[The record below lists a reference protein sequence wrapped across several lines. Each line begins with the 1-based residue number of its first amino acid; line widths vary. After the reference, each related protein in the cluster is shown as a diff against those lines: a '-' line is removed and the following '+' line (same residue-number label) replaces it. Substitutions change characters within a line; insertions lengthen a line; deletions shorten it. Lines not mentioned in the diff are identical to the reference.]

1 VTYTKRNVR
10 RASQGSEGPARSPT
24 FTRTPCPGQAKV
36 GPRLLWLA
44 VALILL
50 LTACAG
56 ATSTPGPVAS
66 PAEPQVF
73 DINSGEAPLDDQHLF
88 DIAWQ
93 ALEPNTSSHDRANWE
108 EGEVRRVAGRDVAD
122 EFDVADDTDGARPG
136 YGCPGPAPP
145 PNGKIEPSGT
155 YWYAQL
161 KRRPA
166 TPPPDV
172 PTLSPT
178 APPLVPEPFI
188 YQAFFLIDRSG
199 QVVAR
204 KLYCVIY

>member
-1 VTYTKRNVR
+1 MTQALRNVR
-10 RASQGSEGPARSPT
+10 RASRDCSQGIARSPI
-24 FTRTPCPGQAKV
+24 FSRTLRFSHARS
-36 GPRLLWLA
+36 GPVLAWLA
-44 VALILL
+44 VSLFLVL
-50 LTACAG
+50 SACAG
-56 ATSTPGPVAS
+56 ATGTPGPVAS
-66 PAEPQVF
+66 PGEPQVLGI
-73 DINSGEAPLDDQHLF
+73 DSGQARLDEGHLF

-108 EGEVRRVAGRDVAD
+108 GGEVRQVAGRDVAD
-122 EFDVADDTDGARPG
+122 ETDGARPG

-145 PNGKIEPSGT
+145 ANARIEPSGA
-155 YWYAQL
+155 YWYVQL

-188 YQAFFLIDRSG
+188 YQAFFLIDPGG